1 LALRSGLAEVRAMTH
16 DDWDDLLNMLPDGDD
31 ESSLLSGLR
40 HRRPI
45 AYYGLRIGIVVVL
58 GGLVHWL
65 LW

>member
-1 LALRSGLAEVRAMTH
+1 MTH

-40 HRRPI
+40 HRRRI

-65 LW
+65 PW